1 MSDQLNVSIDIRLCN
16 SMSFLTFPNNML
28 LLPSCFQIWCTI
40 IHAITRPFFPSPAFW
55 NIFQYLMFKKSLG
68 FRRICLFLLNKKKYN
83 IWGKQTEILVTDTVL
98 VLSLQT
104 RIQNIFLFFLDVF
117 FRAIHSIYG
126 YGKYLTIFLPNTEL
140 VCKSYHHLP
149 ESQYLKQHLFF
160 FVCVQCIFKRFVS
173 RY

>member
-1 MSDQLNVSIDIRLCN
+1 MSPLTLGFAILWAFLLSQTTCCYCPPVFKFDVPSSMQSLNL
-16 SMSFLTFPNNML
+16 
-28 LLPSCFQIWCTI
+28 
-40 IHAITRPFFPSPAFW
+40 FFPSPAFW
-55 NIFQYLMFKKSLG
+55 NIFQYLMFKKSLD
-68 FRRICLFLLNKKKYN
+68 FWRICLFLLNKKKYN
-83 IWGKQTEILVTDTVL
+83 IWGVWKQIEILVTDTVL

-126 YGKYLTIFLPNTEL
+126 YGKYLKIFLPNTEL

-160 FVCVQCIFKRFVS
+160 FVCVQWIFKRFVS